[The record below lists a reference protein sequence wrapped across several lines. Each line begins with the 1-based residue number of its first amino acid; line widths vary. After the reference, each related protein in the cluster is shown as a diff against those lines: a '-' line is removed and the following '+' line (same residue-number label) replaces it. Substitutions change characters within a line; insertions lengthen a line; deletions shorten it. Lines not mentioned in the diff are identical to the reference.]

1 MRGSRCCARGALR
14 NICVLIIAAVAAAI
28 FILPGHARGHR
39 GGNEPIPDK
48 ADLGSLGARI
58 NAHTIA
64 VISGN
69 VNAAWLTM
77 AYDLSAVLDDGNKF
91 RVLPVI
97 GKGGA
102 QNIRDVRYLKGI
114 DLGFTVTTVLNK
126 FRRSGEIGNIVD
138 KIDYVTRLSDHDM
151 HVVVRAGSGVT
162 SIGQLNGKKVNFS
175 DMGSSTEV
183 SARRV
188 FKALGITPVEV
199 NMGQADAYEKM
210 KSGEVAATIQFSATP
225 APAIAKLH
233 SSDGF
238 RLLPIP
244 YDKPLQEDYL
254 PATLTDADY
263 PGLIPKGQSVKTIA
277 YGAVLIA
284 YNWPKDSDRYRR
296 IAEFV
301 DRFFSHFSEFQKPPR
316 HPAWRQVNLAADL
329 PGWHRFPEAQAWLD
343 SHRRPPP
350 KVSSEQTAFDQFL
363 SQRGGVAGSQLSVEQ
378 RGLLFREFL
387 NWDEERQRHQNTGG

>member
-1 MRGSRCCARGALR
+1 MRGSWCCARGAIR
-14 NICVLIIAAVAAAI
+14 NICVLIIAVAAAAI

-39 GGNEPIPDK
+39 SGNDPIPDK
-48 ADLGSLGARI
+48 AELGSLGARI
-58 NAHTIA
+58 NANTIA
-64 VISGN
+64 VVSGN

-77 AYDLSAVLDDGNKF
+77 AYDLSAVLDDGNNF

-138 KIDYVTRLSDHDM
+138 KIDYITRLSDHDM
-151 HVVVRAGSGVT
+151 HVVVRAGSGIT

-183 SARRV
+183 SARHV

-210 KSGEVAATIQFSATP
+210 KSGEIAATIQFSATP

-238 RLLPIP
+238 RLLPIS

-263 PGLIPKGQSVKTIA
+263 PGLIPRGQSVKTIA

-329 PGWHRFPEAQAWLD
+329 PGWHRFPAAQAWLD

-350 KVSSEQTAFDQFL
+350 KASGEQAAFDQFL
-363 SQRGGVAGSQLSVEQ
+363 SQRGGGSQLSVEQ
-378 RGLLFREFL
+378 RGVLFREFL